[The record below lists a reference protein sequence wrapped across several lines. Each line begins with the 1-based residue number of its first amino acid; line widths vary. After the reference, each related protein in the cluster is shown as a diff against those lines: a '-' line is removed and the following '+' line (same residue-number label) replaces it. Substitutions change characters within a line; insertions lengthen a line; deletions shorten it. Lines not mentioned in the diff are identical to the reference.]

1 MVSDVKISLL
11 LSGGLDSSVLCYL
24 ISKNYKKIET
34 FTYDFLDNN
43 KGETKKANSISKF
56 LNFKNNNV
64 LVKPNYILNN
74 FEKMCL
80 ELESP
85 FTSIRLFGLR
95 KVYEN
100 IHSRGFKVALEGS
113 GGDEILGG
121 YHYNFLA
128 YLLDIYLKNK
138 KNFLIT

>member
-1 MVSDVKISLL
+1 MI
-11 LSGGLDSSVLCYL
+11 
-24 ISKNYKKIET
+24 
-34 FTYDFLDNN
+34 
-43 KGETKKANSISKF
+43 KGRNKANSISKF

-85 FTSIRLFGLR
+85 FTSIRLFGLKKLWKDKLQR
-95 KVYEN
+95 VW
-100 IHSRGFKVALEGS
+100 VALEGS

-121 YHYNFLA
+121 YQYNFSFFTW
-128 YLLDIYLKNK
+128 YLFERQK
-138 KNFLIT
+138 KFF